1 MEFQIEKLKTHT
13 LIKVLAARLE
23 TQIASDLKSEMV
35 LISGKGEK
43 NIVLDLCSCNY
54 CDAAGLSAILVGNR
68 LCHNSGGVFV
78 LSGLNG
84 PFKRLITISQLD
96 DVLSIAG
103 SVQEAEILI
112 KDSNKLHFYK

>member
-1 MEFQIEKLKTHT
+1 MEFQIETLKTHT

-23 TQIASDLKSEMV
+23 TQIASDLKFEVV
-35 LISGKGEK
+35 LISGKGGK
-43 NIVLDLCSCNY
+43 NIVLDLCKCNY
-54 CDAAGLSAILVGNR
+54 CDAAGLSAVLIGHR

-78 LSGLNG
+78 LSGLKG
-84 PFKRLITISQLD
+84 AFEKLITISQLD

-112 KDSNKLHFYK
+112 KATN